1 MIRVVIPPKP
11 PIVRMARRLCCL
23 FCAGLLYLAGVATG
37 LLLIGYQARVAT
49 QQMAA
54 WGGRLNVLE
63 TMYQQ
68 EHPKAH
74 VTTKAQAQIITARI
88 ERDKEGR

>member
-1 MIRVVIPPKP
+1 MIRAVVPPKP
-11 PIVRMARRLCCL
+11 AVVRMARRLCVL
-23 FCAGLLYLAGVATG
+23 FCAGLIFLAGVALG
-37 LLLIGYQARVAT
+37 LLLIGYQVRVAT
-49 QQMAA
+49 QQLAA

-63 TMYQQ
+63 TTYQQ

-88 ERDKEGR
+88 EGEKEGR